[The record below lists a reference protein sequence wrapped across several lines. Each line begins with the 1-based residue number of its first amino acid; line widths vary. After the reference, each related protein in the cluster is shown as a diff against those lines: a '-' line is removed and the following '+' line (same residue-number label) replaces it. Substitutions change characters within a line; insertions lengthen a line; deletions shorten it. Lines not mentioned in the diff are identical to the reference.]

1 MDNAY
6 PNLPQNQVNQMHRDA
21 VIAVTASLSLSAL
34 SNSSISNHSSGFML
48 LLEKV
53 QSSKN
58 AIKNMSNPHRCWIL
72 ISSSTI
78 SRYL

>member
-1 MDNAY
+1 MKTKTAITWIMLIQIF
-6 PNLPQNQVNQMHRDA
+6 PKIKLIKCISHA

-58 AIKNMSNPHRCWIL
+58 AIKNMSNPHR
-72 ISSSTI
+72 
-78 SRYL
+78 